1 MGLAF
6 ALVGLSV
13 SGPTLARAD
22 DKVFAPQSCR
32 AIDSQL
38 GGIGDVLIG
47 AGGLEQNESI
57 DYQLF
62 ICPLVRDAVVGQLE
76 DVWVRVNNENSD
88 EDTPPLCCVHAVS
101 LGGSSQDFEC
111 QAAQDIDGSASIHF
125 ILDDFSEFDYGHYV
139 VSCELGGE
147 DNLISIRTRES
158 S

>member
-32 AIDSQL
+32 ST
-38 GGIGDVLIG
+38 GDMLIG
-47 AGGLEQNESI
+47 VDQLEQNERVG
-57 DYQLF
+57 YQLF
-62 ICPLVRDAVVGQLE
+62 VCPLVRDAVVSQLE

-111 QAAQDIDGSASIHF
+111 QAALDIDESSSIHF

-147 DNLISIRTRES
+147 DRLLSIRTRES